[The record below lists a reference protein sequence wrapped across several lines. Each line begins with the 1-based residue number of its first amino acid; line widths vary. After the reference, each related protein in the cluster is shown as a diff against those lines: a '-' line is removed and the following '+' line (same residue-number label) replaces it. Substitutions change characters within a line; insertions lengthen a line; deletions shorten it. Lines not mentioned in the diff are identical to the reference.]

1 MSTMQY
7 TPAQLA
13 TTAEHL
19 MAAKMY
25 SLASCV
31 MLFYDI
37 AITFGD
43 EVEKIWKQR
52 FTGATVLWF
61 LNRYLSPLGYIVVI
75 VSFQDPGWSKA
86 TCQRYVLYPEVLK
99 VFTATAVGII
109 FILRLYSIY
118 AKRTAILYGFGG
130 LLAAELAV
138 KIWAFTDGTML
149 ELPPGFVG
157 CILTGRSSPGDRIF
171 YTWVAE
177 LVFDSVIFFA
187 TIYRTIT
194 LYRRTVIGEAQSL
207 ITVIMRDGVMYF
219 TAIFASNLVTVLIF
233 IFATPDL
240 KVINASFSTLITSLM
255 VSRLMLNLRT
265 EVLRRRP
272 VMRSFSSSGR
282 LNRSGTIITTHHLYT
297 MTTATTTTARDV
309 VSGRK
314 TLESSIIGNLGAP
327 VLTFEHEG
335 HDHGRDLDGVDEEPR
350 DIFEDENPEG
360 VDDIERG
367 YPLMDLKATENVS
380 PTDEQEIPTRPDKGP
395 VPRSPLLPRLLGIR
409 SPRSPGFGGQQDTD
423 HTRSLPARLVVQVT
437 EEEVVRVDEPPP
449 LPPPPRPFGFSY
461 RPRSPLSWR
470 ARPSSPSPPHA
481 RHSRPARP
489 FSPSP
494 SESEMPPSRPTSPS
508 PELELDLEPDPPAPL
523 NSQAAL
529 PPPAPRPPSRTG
541 WSAYAA
547 RRSWTPPSSWRL
559 GVNVNR
565 D

>member
-1 MSTMQY
+1 MQY
-7 TPAQLA
+7 TPEQLA

-282 LNRSGTIITTHHLYT
+282 LNRSGTILTTHHLQT

-327 VLTFEHEG
+327 VLTFEHDE
-335 HDHGRDLDGVDEEPR
+335 HDHGHELDGVDEEPR
-350 DIFEDENPEG
+350 DMFEDEVPYD
-360 VDDIERG
+360 VDDVERG
-367 YPLMDLKATENVS
+367 YPLADLKASGGMS
-380 PTDEQEIPTRPDKGP
+380 PTDELETSPRPNKGL
-395 VPRSPLLPRLLGIR
+395 VPQSPLLPRLLGLR
-409 SPRSPGFGGQQDTD
+409 SPRSPGSGGQQATD

-437 EEEVVRVDEPPP
+437 EEEVVRVDDPPP
-449 LPPPPRPFGFSY
+449 LPPPSRPFGFTY

-470 ARPSSPSPPHA
+470 ARPSEPSHLHAPHSSSA
-481 RHSRPARP
+481 RHSRSARP
-489 FSPSP
+489 SSPSS
-494 SESEMPPSRPTSPS
+494 SEFEIPPSRPTSPDL
-508 PELELDLEPDPPAPL
+508 LELDPSAP
-523 NSQAAL
+523 SQAAL
-529 PPPAPRPPSRTG
+529 PPPAPRPPSRAG